1 MVLHELL
8 SKKGTK
14 ANKSEHRACDYPFSL
29 SFPHCL
35 QLLQLAV
42 FQTKFKHAP
51 KCSLQ
56 GPLPNKTANVQTPP
70 AQVLRGCLV
79 SPDTPQG
86 SNACPRASF
95 ISCIKPIA
103 SVEHSTAPALFS
115 YFEPTRVH
123 IIINLSPKQCWDSL

>member
-14 ANKSEHRACDYPFSL
+14 ANKSKHGACDCPTSNGA
-29 SFPHCL
+29 FPHCF

-42 FQTKFKHAP
+42 FQTKFQHAP

-70 AQVLRGCLV
+70 AQVLKGCLV

-86 SNACPRASF
+86 QQCTPT
-95 ISCIKPIA
+95 CILHLLYKT
-103 SVEHSTAPALFS
+103 SVEHSTAPAMFS